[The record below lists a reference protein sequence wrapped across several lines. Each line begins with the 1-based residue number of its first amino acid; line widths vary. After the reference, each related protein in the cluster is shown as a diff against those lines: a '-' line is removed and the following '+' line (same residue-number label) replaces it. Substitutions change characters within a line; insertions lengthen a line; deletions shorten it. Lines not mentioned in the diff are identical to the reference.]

1 MLDFVYT
8 TSMQKDAAGELT
20 VQSGRQKAYT
30 YLKET
35 VLTDPAM
42 QGEFLSEQ
50 AIADSIGISRTP
62 IREALLLLAAE
73 DLVSLVPKRGA
84 YIAPL
89 SGREIGELMEM
100 RAVLERYAAGRAVQG
115 DGAAVA
121 GMAAVLDEQKGLR
134 GEENAKEFI
143 AADHRFHSTLISA
156 VGNELMAK
164 QYDALRSRQ
173 IRAGVVAL
181 YRAGGRQDEVIAEHR
196 RILDA
201 LADGR
206 AADACAAIDEHL
218 AATRRVLTDG

>member
-1 MLDFVYT
+1 M
-8 TSMQKDAAGELT
+8 
-20 VQSGRQKAYT
+20 QSGRQKAYA
-30 YLKET
+30 YLKDS

-50 AIADSIGISRTP
+50 AIADSIGVSRTP

-100 RAVLERYAAGRAVQG
+100 RAVLERYAAERTVEEGRAPV
-115 DGAAVA
+115 DD
-121 GMAAVLDEQKGLR
+121 MEKVLAEQARLR
-134 GEENAKEFI
+134 GAENAREFI
-143 AADHRFHSTLISA
+143 AADHRFHATLVSA
-156 VGNELMAK
+156 VGNALMDR

-181 YRAGGRQDEVIAEHR
+181 YRSGGRQEEVVAEHR
-196 RILDA
+196 RILDG
-201 LADGR
+201 LAAGS
-206 AADACAAIDEHL
+206 AAEACTAIDAHI
-218 AATRRVLTDG
+218 AATRRILADG

>member
-1 MLDFVYT
+1 M
-8 TSMQKDAAGELT
+8 
-20 VQSGRQKAYT
+20 SGRQKAYT
-30 YLKET
+30 FLKET

-50 AIADSIGISRTP
+50 TIADRLGISRTP

-100 RAVLERYAAGRAVQG
+100 RALLERYAARRT
-115 DGAAVA
+115 VA
-121 GMAAVLDEQKGLR
+121 TGTAPVAEMDRILGEQAKLR
-134 GEENAKEFI
+134 GSEAAKEFI
-143 AADHRFHSTLISA
+143 AADHRFHATLIVA
-156 VGNELMAK
+156 AGNKLMAK

-173 IRAGVVAL
+173 VRAGVTAL
-181 YRAGGRQDEVIAEHR
+181 YRSVGRQDEVCVEHR

-201 LADGR
+201 LVSERADL
-206 AADACAAIDEHL
+206 ACAAIDEHI
-218 AATRRVLTDG
+218 AATRLILSEG

>member
-1 MLDFVYT
+1 M
-8 TSMQKDAAGELT
+8 E
-20 VQSGRQKAYT
+20 SGRQKAYAF
-30 YLKET
+30 LKDT

-50 AIADSIGISRTP
+50 AIADRIGVSRTP

-100 RAVLERYAAGRAVQG
+100 RAVLERYAAERTVEA
-115 DGAAVA
+115 GAAPVA
-121 GMAAVLDEQKGLR
+121 EMERVLDEQAGLR
-134 GEENAKEFI
+134 GAENAREFI
-143 AADHRFHSTLISA
+143 AADHRFHATLVAS
-156 VGNELMAK
+156 VGNGLMAK

-181 YRAGGRQDEVIAEHR
+181 YRSGGRQDEVIAEHR

-201 LADGR
+201 LASGS
-206 AADACAAIDEHL
+206 APEACAAIDDHI
-218 AATRRVLTDG
+218 AATRRILAEG

>member
-1 MLDFVYT
+1 M
-8 TSMQKDAAGELT
+8 
-20 VQSGRQKAYT
+20 SGRQKAYT

-50 AIADSIGISRTP
+50 MIADRVGISRTP

-100 RAVLERYAAGRAVQG
+100 RALLERYAAQRT
-115 DGAAVA
+115 VA
-121 GMAAVLDEQKGLR
+121 METAPVVEMDRILDEQTKLR
-134 GEENAKEFI
+134 GSERAREFI
-143 AADHRFHSTLISA
+143 EADHRFHATLVA
-156 VGNELMAK
+156 AAGNSLMTK

-173 IRAGVVAL
+173 VRAGVTAL
-181 YRAGGRQDEVIAEHR
+181 YRSGGRQDEVCVEHR
-196 RILDA
+196 RIVEA
-201 LADGR
+201 LAAER
-206 AADACAAIDEHL
+206 ADVACAAIDEHI
-218 AATRRVLTDG
+218 AATRRILAEG

>member
-1 MLDFVYT
+1 
-8 TSMQKDAAGELT
+8 MQKEAVGELT

-50 AIADSIGISRTP
+50 AIADGIGVSRTP

-100 RAVLERYAAGRAVQG
+100 RGVLERYAAERAVALHAA
-115 DGAAVA
+115 DGAPVA
-121 GMAAVLDEQKGLR
+121 RMAAVLDEQKALR

-143 AADHRFHSTLISA
+143 AADHRFHATLISA

>member
-1 MLDFVYT
+1 M
-8 TSMQKDAAGELT
+8 
-20 VQSGRQKAYT
+20 SGRQKAYT

-50 AIADSIGISRTP
+50 MIADRVGISRTP

-100 RAVLERYAAGRAVQG
+100 RALLERYAAQRT
-115 DGAAVA
+115 VA
-121 GMAAVLDEQKGLR
+121 METAPVAEMDRILDEQRKLR
-134 GEENAKEFI
+134 GSEKAREFI
-143 AADHRFHSTLISA
+143 EADHRFHATLIA
-156 VGNELMAK
+156 AAGNSLMTK

-173 IRAGVVAL
+173 VRAGVTAL
-181 YRAGGRQDEVIAEHR
+181 YRSGGRQDEVCVEHR
-196 RILDA
+196 RIVEA
-201 LADGR
+201 LAAER
-206 AADACAAIDEHL
+206 ADVACAAIDDHI
-218 AATRRVLTDG
+218 AATRRILAEG